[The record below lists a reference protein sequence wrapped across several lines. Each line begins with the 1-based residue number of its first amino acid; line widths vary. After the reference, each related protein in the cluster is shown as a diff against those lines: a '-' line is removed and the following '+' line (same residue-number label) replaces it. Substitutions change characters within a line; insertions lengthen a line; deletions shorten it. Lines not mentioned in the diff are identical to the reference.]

1 MEESLSAKELAE
13 EHCREGF
20 RLAWVAKDT
29 DAALQEFRTALEI
42 WPASAQAHCQI
53 GQIHFSATEPNLAEA
68 LCEFLEATRVAPE
81 WSEGHLWCGN
91 VLQEMLKMDEAAAR
105 FKEAMRLTP
114 GDART
119 YISFGICL
127 IKQGKYADAIAAFQ
141 QGIALKPAY
150 GEMATRMML
159 ADALRKNGQVK
170 EALSEWKTVASMK
183 AVWDYEQGEPER
195 AKEFLA
201 QYG

>member
-1 MEESLSAKELAE
+1 M
-13 EHCREGF
+13 
-20 RLAWVAKDT
+20 
-29 DAALQEFRTALEI
+29 
-42 WPASAQAHCQI
+42 
-53 GQIHFSATEPNLAEA
+53 
-68 LCEFLEATRVAPE
+68 
-81 WSEGHLWCGN
+81 
-91 VLQEMLKMDEAAAR
+91 
-105 FKEAMRLTP
+105 P

-119 YISFGICL
+119 HISFGTCL
-127 IKQGKYADAIAAFQ
+127 IKQGKYADAIAAFR

-159 ADALRKNGQVK
+159 ADALRTNGQVK

-201 QYG
+201 QYVDYTPLYTARFKKLPCPGLPWN